1 MEEEPEEYIPSTATP
16 PFTVL
21 SWFSLVESDPF
32 FAGKEGA
39 DEGLIFFDEVGCA
52 LFLLGAAAA
61 FASAPIKKLAV
72 KNSDRITAIIL
83 TIYIFCRFMSCV
95 SLY

>member
-1 MEEEPEEYIPSTATP
+1 MEEEPEEYIPSAATP
-16 PFTVL
+16 VL
-21 SWFSLVESDPF
+21 SRVSLVESDAF
-32 FAGKEGA
+32 FAGREEAEGEEEA
-39 DEGLIFFDEVGCA
+39 FCDEVCCA

-61 FASAPIKKLAV
+61 SASAPIKKLAV

>member
-1 MEEEPEEYIPSTATP
+1 MEEEPEEYIPSAVTP
-16 PFTVL
+16 VL
-21 SWFSLVESDPF
+21 FWVSLAESDAF

-61 FASAPIKKLAV
+61 SALAPIKKLAV

-83 TIYIFCRFMSCV
+83 TI
-95 SLY
+95 